1 MPALLRPYPSHV
13 VFPDGLA
20 LSRGIDTAAEQGYAF
35 VDSGLSGLS
44 CADLEDEMR
53 SLPLELD
60 DRSVHPIHPGTKK
73 QITQRLERCNVAVES
88 GHTPMAAFVN
98 DALALRIKEHR
109 FRYPEIRN
117 WKATE
122 VGYQLYWDA
131 KDHISAHR
139 DRSDDELLGATI
151 TIHGCARV
159 SIWAALGDPEDY
171 TNLKKIDEHKAKTGS
186 IMFLR
191 AAGLNGGEQL
201 IHSVAGPAAGRR
213 LTLNFRMRSNILP
226 PPSEITAK

>member
-1 MPALLRPYPSHV
+1 MSAILRPYPSHV
-13 VFPDGLA
+13 LFPDGLA
-20 LSRGIDTAAEQGYAF
+20 LSRGIDKAADQGYAF
-35 VDSGLSGLS
+35 VDLGLSGLS
-44 CADLEDEMR
+44 CVDLEDEMR
-53 SLPLELD
+53 SLHLELD
-60 DRSVHPIHPGTKK
+60 DRTVQPIHPGTKK

-88 GHTPMAAFVN
+88 SLTPMAAFVS

-122 VGYQLYWDA
+122 AGYQLYWDA
-131 KDHISAHR
+131 RDHISAHR

-151 TIHGCARV
+151 TIRGCARV

-171 TNLKKIDEHKAKTGS
+171 TNLEKIDEHMAKTGS

-201 IHSVAGPAAGRR
+201 IHSVAGPEEGRR
-213 LTLNFRMRSNILP
+213 LTLNLRMRPDILP
-226 PPSEITAK
+226 APSEITAR